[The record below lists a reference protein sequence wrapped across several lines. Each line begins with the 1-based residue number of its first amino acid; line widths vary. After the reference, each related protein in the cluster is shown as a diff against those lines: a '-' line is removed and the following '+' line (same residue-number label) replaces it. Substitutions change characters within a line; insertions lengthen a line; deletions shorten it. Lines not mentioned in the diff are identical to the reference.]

1 MRRRQ
6 LTFAAV
12 SLTLLVVTLVGFR
25 LFSGSTDV
33 ASAHVSTGTVH
44 LEIDMVKD
52 GAGANDWCNPV
63 QNTNAST
70 PNMVGADYQVAICLS
85 DVQTGLGPQSI
96 SFDLLYDKDLNTCT
110 DINGGSFALDD
121 NPDFLQASLGG
132 DPANWDCNQANT
144 AESQPRC
151 DKDLTGD
158 PADRG
163 RASMLCINSNDEPT
177 LPVGNGVSAPIAL
190 VTFTATGVTGTDN
203 LTLQYVEMVDS
214 GTLIFLTCWPTG
226 SRCYGATD
234 EKTGGGQIPTATNTS
249 VPPTPTITNTP
260 CGPGG
265 CPTSTPTSRAQTRT
279 PTPGPTNTPAPG
291 EPTSSAPPPP
301 PPPPPAGGQQPVVT
315 PPSTGTGAGGVDW
328 TIMLTWLMGGGAA
341 LSLFAGGLYL
351 RRAANR

>member
-1 MRRRQ
+1 MKHRP
-6 LTFAAV
+6 
-12 SLTLLVVTLVGFR
+12 LLFLVLPLLLLAMTLVGFR
-25 LFSGSTDV
+25 LFGGSTDV

-44 LEIDMVKD
+44 LEIDMVQD
-52 GAGANDWCNPV
+52 AGGTWCNPV
-63 QNTNAST
+63 QTSNPT
-70 PNMVGADYQVAICLS
+70 PHVAAVPYQVAICLS
-85 DVQTGLGPQSI
+85 DVQTGKGPQSI
-96 SFDLLYDKDLNTCT
+96 SFDLLYNKDLNSCT
-110 DINGGSFALDD
+110 DIDGGTQAIDD

-132 DPANWDCNQANT
+132 SAGNWDCNLSNT
-144 AESQPRC
+144 PEGQPRC
-151 DKDLTGD
+151 DVDLTGD

-163 RASMLCINSNDEPT
+163 RARMLCINSTDEPT
-177 LPVGNGVSAPIAL
+177 LPVGNGVSAPLAL
-190 VTFTATGVTGTDN
+190 VTFTATGVTGVDN
-203 LTLQYVEMVDS
+203 LDLQYVEMVDS
-214 GTLIFLTCWPTG
+214 GTLIFLTCWPT
-226 SRCYGATD
+226 SATKCFGAADT
-234 EKTGGGQIPTATNTS
+234 KTGGGQIPTATNTS

-260 CGPGG
+260 CTNGR

-351 RRAANR
+351 RRVANR